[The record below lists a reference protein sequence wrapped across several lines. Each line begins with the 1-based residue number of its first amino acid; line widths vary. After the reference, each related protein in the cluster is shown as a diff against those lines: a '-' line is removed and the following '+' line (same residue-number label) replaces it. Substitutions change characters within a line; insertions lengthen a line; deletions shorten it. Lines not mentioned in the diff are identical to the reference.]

1 MILLAASNKD
11 PAGLNIARQVLDH
24 YPFKIT
30 GKAFQGNPVYLAQVN
45 RKKVTLIILS
55 QESIN
60 TQNLPENFPNL
71 KLIVW
76 QLGFS

>member
-30 GKAFQGNPVYLAQVN
+30 GKAFQGNPVYSAQVN

-55 QESIN
+55 
-60 TQNLPENFPNL
+60 
-71 KLIVW
+71 
-76 QLGFS
+76 